1 MSRGK
6 NAYPSSFNCKVRFN
20 QHAYHVDQAQS
31 DFDF

>member
-6 NAYPSSFNCKVRFN
+6 NAYPSPFNCKVRFN